1 MFLYMK
7 GKMMIMK
14 KNNLMLGILYAI
26 LGSVFL
32 IIAISHNDNKLSGV
46 LWGLTGAMAGMGFS
60 MIYKYIYWT
69 RPKNKERYAEMLE
82 NERIDMHDE
91 LKEKL
96 RDKSGRY
103 AYVIALVVIALSMMV
118 FSILS
123 SLEIIKEGK
132 LIVLYLGGLLV
143 FLYVVGIIIYKRLLD
158 KY

>member
-46 LWGLTGAMAGMGFS
+46 LWGLTGAMAGMGFA

>member
-1 MFLYMK
+1 
-7 GKMMIMK
+7 MK
-14 KNNLMLGILYAI
+14 KNNLMLGILYAV

-32 IIAISHNDNKLSGV
+32 ISAISNNENKLSGV
-46 LWGLTGAMAGMGFS
+46 LWGLTGAMAGMGFAI
-60 MIYKYIYWT
+60 IYKYIYWT

-91 LKEKL
+91 LKEKI

-103 AYVIALVVIALSMMV
+103 AYVIALVAIALSMMV
-118 FSILS
+118 FSVLS

-132 LIVLYLGGLLV
+132 LIVLYLGGLLI
-143 FLYVVGIIIYKRLLD
+143 FLYVIGIIIYKRLLK

>member
-1 MFLYMK
+1 
-7 GKMMIMK
+7 MK
-14 KNNLMLGILYAI
+14 KNNLMLGILYAL

-46 LWGLTGAMAGMGFS
+46 LWGLTGAMAGMGFA
-60 MIYKYIYWT
+60 MIYKYLYWT

-103 AYVIALVVIALSMMV
+103 AYVVGLVVIALSMMV

-143 FLYVVGIIIYKRLLD
+143 FLYVIGIIIYKKLLD

>member
-1 MFLYMK
+1 
-7 GKMMIMK
+7 MIMK
-14 KNNLMLGILYAI
+14 KNNLMFGILYAI

-46 LWGLTGAMAGMGFS
+46 LWGLTGAMAGMGFA

-118 FSILS
+118 FSVLS

>member
-1 MFLYMK
+1 
-7 GKMMIMK
+7 MK

-46 LWGLTGAMAGMGFS
+46 LWGLTGAMAGMGFA

>member
-1 MFLYMK
+1 
-7 GKMMIMK
+7 MK
-14 KNNLMLGILYAI
+14 KNNLMLGILYAV

-32 IIAISHNDNKLSGV
+32 IIAISNNENKLSGV
-46 LWGLTGAMAGMGFS
+46 LWGLTGAMVGMGFAI
-60 MIYKYIYWT
+60 IYKYIYWT

-91 LKEKL
+91 LKEKI

-103 AYVIALVVIALSMMV
+103 CYVIALVAIALSMMV
-118 FSILS
+118 FSVLS

-143 FLYVVGIIIYKRLLD
+143 FLYVIGIIIYKRLLK

>member
-1 MFLYMK
+1 
-7 GKMMIMK
+7 MK
-14 KNNLMLGILYAI
+14 KNNLMLGILYAV

-32 IIAISHNDNKLSGV
+32 IIAISNNENKLSGV
-46 LWGLTGAMAGMGFS
+46 LWGLTGAMAGMGFAI
-60 MIYKYIYWT
+60 IYKYIYWT

-91 LKEKL
+91 LKEKI

-103 AYVIALVVIALSMMV
+103 CYVIALVAIALSMMV
-118 FSILS
+118 FSVLS

-132 LIVLYLGGLLV
+132 LIVLYLGGLLI
-143 FLYVVGIIIYKRLLD
+143 FLYVIGIIIYKRLLN

>member
-1 MFLYMK
+1 
-7 GKMMIMK
+7 MK

>member
-1 MFLYMK
+1 
-7 GKMMIMK
+7 MIMK
-14 KNNLMLGILYAI
+14 KNNLMFGILYAI

-46 LWGLTGAMAGMGFS
+46 LWGLTGAMAGMGFA

-103 AYVIALVVIALSMMV
+103 AYVIGLVVITLSMMV
-118 FSILS
+118 FSVLS

-143 FLYVVGIIIYKRLLD
+143 FLYLIGIIIYKRLLD